1 MEGYKFQFDKI
12 DLMKKEVTKKRS
24 QQPVLFDVVTKIE
37 QSTAS
42 VTELRVPIFAPV
54 QKLSGNSTTAQA
66 FKKSGGIRVI
76 ETSWGKVEIRGRK
89 LLTQVHR
96 DLLDC
101 IYTHAS
107 NINYKEDGDVAIL
120 FSQGKILREYSA
132 DKSESY
138 ETNTK
143 WLREKIEEIRDVTVK
158 FEDGSK
164 RSADFNLI
172 KYLDYDD
179 EASSYC
185 ITLDKRYLRF
195 YEQELSIGYKRELP
209 KLLKVDSALVRAIVR
224 WFFTHKEESKY
235 KLLTV
240 FEALGFPID
249 SPKTLQVSKR
259 EMKLRREELL
269 SFGIDYDPE
278 DGEHG
283 SFYYRGNENVSF
295 IPSLLRNQK
304 NVLIEAQP
312 DFSLFVGKSF
322 TAPDGNAFTIAG
334 VDMSENPLEACVRG
348 EEGGSFLIQ
357 PHSAKTPVELVQEI
371 SVYLSSLFQEGSAS
385 PLK

>member
-1 MEGYKFQFDKI
+1 MS
-12 DLMKKEVTKKRS
+12 DLTKNKKN
-24 QQPVLFDVVTKIE
+24 QLALFDVVSKIE

-54 QKLSGNSTTAQA
+54 QKLSGNSITAQA

-76 ETSWGKVEIRGRK
+76 QTSWGKVEIRGRK

-107 NINYKEDGDVAIL
+107 NVQHKEDGDVAML
-120 FSQGKILREYSA
+120 FSQGKILREYSR
-132 DKSESY
+132 DKSESF

-143 WLREKIEEIRDVTVK
+143 WLKEKIEEIRDVTVK

-185 ITLDKRYLRF
+185 ITLDRRYLRF

-209 KLLKVDSALVRAIVR
+209 KLLKVDSALIRALIR
-224 WFFTHKEESKY
+224 WFFTHKDESKY
-235 KLLTV
+235 KLITV
-240 FEALGFPID
+240 LEALGFPVE
-249 SPKTLQVSKR
+249 SPKSLQVAKR
-259 EMKLRREELL
+259 EIKNRIEELL
-269 SFGIDYDPE
+269 TFGIEYDLE
-278 DGEHG
+278 AGDGM
-283 SFYYRGNENVSF
+283 FYYRGNENVSF
-295 IPSLLRNQK
+295 IPSLFKNGKQGSIVDLQK
-304 NVLIEAQP
+304 NNFLE
-312 DFSLFVGKSF
+312 LTGKSF
-322 TAPDGNAFTIAG
+322 KTSDQKKFTISN
-334 VDMSENPLEACVRG
+334 VSFDKNMSKATISG
-348 EEGGSFLIQ
+348 EEGGSFSIDN
-357 PHSAKTPVELVQEI
+357 K
-371 SVYLSSLFQEGSAS
+371 SSLGAEEFEVEVHTYLHS
-385 PLK
+385 LVV

>member
-1 MEGYKFQFDKI
+1 MS
-12 DLMKKEVTKKRS
+12 DLTKNKKN
-24 QQPVLFDVVTKIE
+24 QLVLFDVVSKIE

-101 IYTHAS
+101 VYTHAS
-107 NINYKEDGDVAIL
+107 NIQHKEDGDVAIL

-132 DKSESY
+132 DKSESF

-185 ITLDKRYLRF
+185 ITLDRRYLRF

-209 KLLKVDSALVRAIVR
+209 KLLKVDSALIRALVR
-224 WFFTHKEESKY
+224 WFFTHKDESKY
-235 KLLTV
+235 KLITV
-240 FEALGFPID
+240 LEALGFPVE
-249 SPKTLQVSKR
+249 SPKSLQVAKR
-259 EMKLRREELL
+259 EIKSRIDELL
-269 SFGIDYDPE
+269 TFGIEYDPE
-278 DGEHG
+278 EGDGI
-283 SFYYRGNENVSF
+283 FFYRGNSNVSF
-295 IPSLLRNQK
+295 IPSLFK
-304 NVLIEAQP
+304 NKQPTIQTASIQQHISPSELIGKKFNTP
-312 DFSLFVGKSF
+312 DDKI
-322 TAPDGNAFTIAG
+322 FTISKIEFDVNHTEVTVFAQ
-334 VDMSENPLEACVRG
+334 
-348 EEGGSFLIQ
+348 EGGNFNIKNEASLKQIDFETQ
-357 PHSAKTPVELVQEI
+357 VYH
-371 SVYLSSLFQEGSAS
+371 YLSSLV
-385 PLK
+385 L

>member
-1 MEGYKFQFDKI
+1 MS
-12 DLMKKEVTKKRS
+12 DLTKNKKN
-24 QQPVLFDVVTKIE
+24 QLALFDVVSKIE

-101 IYTHAS
+101 VYTHAS
-107 NINYKEDGDVAIL
+107 NIQHKDDGDVAML

-132 DKSESY
+132 DKSESF

-185 ITLDKRYLRF
+185 ITLDRRYLRF

-209 KLLKVDSALVRAIVR
+209 KLLKVDSALIRALIR
-224 WFFTHKEESKY
+224 WFFTHKDESKY
-235 KLLTV
+235 KLMTV
-240 FEALGFPID
+240 LEALGFPVE
-249 SPKTLQVSKR
+249 SPKSLQVAKR
-259 EMKLRREELL
+259 EIKSRIEELQT
-269 SFGIDYDPE
+269 FGIEYDPE
-278 DGEHG
+278 EGDGA
-283 SFYYRGNENVSF
+283 FFYRGNENVSF
-295 IPSLLRNQK
+295 IPSLFKNKSSSTIQVTNSKNQMDIIE
-304 NVLIEAQP
+304 LIGKKFNTP
-312 DFSLFVGKSF
+312 DQKV
-322 TAPDGNAFTIAG
+322 FTISKIEFDSNNTEVIVFA
-334 VDMSENPLEACVRG
+334 
-348 EEGGSFLIQ
+348 EEGGSFSMKNETLLKQSDFKIEVC
-357 PHSAKTPVELVQEI
+357 T
-371 SVYLSSLFQEGSAS
+371 YLSSLVS
-385 PLK
+385 

>member
-1 MEGYKFQFDKI
+1 MS
-12 DLMKKEVTKKRS
+12 DLTKSKKN
-24 QQPVLFDVVTKIE
+24 QLALFDVVSKIE

-76 ETSWGKVEIRGRK
+76 QTSWGKVEIRGRK

-107 NINYKEDGDVAIL
+107 NVQHKEDGDVAML
-120 FSQGKILREYSA
+120 FSQGKILREYSR
-132 DKSESY
+132 DKSESF

-143 WLREKIEEIRDVTVK
+143 WLKEKIEEIRDVTVK

-185 ITLDKRYLRF
+185 ITLDRRYLRF

-209 KLLKVDSALVRAIVR
+209 KLLKVDSALIRALIR
-224 WFFTHKEESKY
+224 WFFTHKDESKY
-235 KLLTV
+235 KLITV
-240 FEALGFPID
+240 LEALGFPVE
-249 SPKTLQVSKR
+249 SPKSLQVAKR
-259 EMKLRREELL
+259 EIKNRIDELL
-269 SFGIDYDPE
+269 TFGIEYDPE
-278 DGEHG
+278 VGDGM
-283 SFYYRGNENVSF
+283 FYYRGNENVSF
-295 IPSLLRNQK
+295 IPSLFKNAKQSSIVALQK
-304 NVLIEAQP
+304 NTLL
-312 DFSLFVGKSF
+312 DLVGKSF
-322 TAPDGNAFTIAG
+322 ETPNQKTFTIKG
-334 VDMSENPLEACVRG
+334 VSFDENMTIATISG
-348 EEGGSFLIQ
+348 EEGGSFSIDN
-357 PHSAKTPVELVQEI
+357 K
-371 SVYLSSLFQEGSAS
+371 SSLGAEEFEVEVHTYLYS
-385 PLK
+385 LIV

>member
-1 MEGYKFQFDKI
+1 MSNTNFSE
-12 DLMKKEVTKKRS
+12 KK
-24 QQPVLFDVVTKIE
+24 QLALFDTVAKIE

-66 FKKSGGIRVI
+66 FKKNGGIRVI

-101 IYTHAS
+101 VYTHAS
-107 NINYKEDGDVAIL
+107 SIQYKPDGDVVML
-120 FSQGKILREYSA
+120 FSQSKILREYSA
-132 DKSESY
+132 DKSDSY

-172 KYLDYDD
+172 KYLDYDN

-209 KLLKVDSALVRAIVR
+209 KLLKVDSALIRAIIR
-224 WFFTHKEESKY
+224 WFFTHKRESKY
-235 KLLTV
+235 KLITV
-240 FEALGFPID
+240 LEALGFPIE
-249 SPKTLQVSKR
+249 SPKSLQVAKR
-259 EMKLRREELL
+259 DIKDRIPELL
-269 SFGIDYDPE
+269 TFGIDYDPE
-278 DGEHG
+278 EGDGF
-283 SFYYRGNENVSF
+283 FYYRGNENVSF
-295 IPSLLRNQK
+295 IPSLFK
-304 NVLIEAQP
+304 NSSTNKLPIEIKISSIEYFIGKKFITTDNKIYTILKIDFDVDLTKAIVL
-312 DFSLFVGKSF
+312 
-322 TAPDGNAFTIAG
+322 T
-334 VDMSENPLEACVRG
+334 
-348 EEGGSFLIQ
+348 EEGGDLIINI
-357 PHSAKTPVELVQEI
+357 SSSNEIDAKKEVYKYLDGLFSESGFI
-371 SVYLSSLFQEGSAS
+371 S
-385 PLK
+385 

>member
-1 MEGYKFQFDKI
+1 MSELTKN
-12 DLMKKEVTKKRS
+12 KKN
-24 QQPVLFDVVTKIE
+24 QLALFDVVSKIE

-76 ETSWGKVEIRGRK
+76 QTSWGKVEIRGRK

-107 NINYKEDGDVAIL
+107 NVQHKEDGDVAML
-120 FSQGKILREYSA
+120 FSQGKILREYSR
-132 DKSESY
+132 DKSESF

-143 WLREKIEEIRDVTVK
+143 WLKEKIEEIRDVTVK

-185 ITLDKRYLRF
+185 ITLDRRYLRF

-209 KLLKVDSALVRAIVR
+209 KLLKVDSALIRALIR
-224 WFFTHKEESKY
+224 WFFTHKDESKY
-235 KLLTV
+235 KLITV
-240 FEALGFPID
+240 LEALGFPVE
-249 SPKTLQVSKR
+249 SPKSLQVAKR
-259 EMKLRREELL
+259 EIKNRIEELL
-269 SFGIDYDPE
+269 TFGIEYDPE
-278 DGEHG
+278 TSDGM
-283 SFYYRGNENVSF
+283 FYYRGNENVSF
-295 IPSLLRNQK
+295 IPSLFKNAKKGTVVNLQK
-304 NVLIEAQP
+304 N
-312 DFSLFVGKSF
+312 DFLELKGKSF
-322 TAPDGNAFTIAG
+322 NTPDQKKFTIST
-334 VDMSENPLEACVRG
+334 VSFDENMSKATISG
-348 EEGGSFLIQ
+348 EEGGSFSIDN
-357 PHSAKTPVELVQEI
+357 K
-371 SVYLSSLFQEGSAS
+371 SSLGIDEFEIEVYAYLDS
-385 PLK
+385 LVV

>member
-1 MEGYKFQFDKI
+1 MS
-12 DLMKKEVTKKRS
+12 KESIKTKNR
-24 QQPVLFDVVTKIE
+24 QPVLFDVVTKIE

-66 FKKSGGIRVI
+66 FKKNGGIRVI

-101 IYTHAS
+101 IYTHSS

-172 KYLDYDD
+172 KYLDYDE

-224 WFFTHKEESKY
+224 WFFTHKEASKY

-269 SFGIDYDPE
+269 SFGIDYNPE

-283 SFYYRGNENVSF
+283 SFYYKGNENVSF
-295 IPSLLRNQK
+295 IPSMQRVNK
-304 NVLIEAQP
+304 TVLIDAQP
-312 DFSLFVGKSF
+312 DFSELIGKSL
-322 TAPDGNAFTIAG
+322 TDPDGNVFTISG
-334 VDMSENPLEACVRG
+334 VDLTETPLRALIRSEK
-348 EEGGSFLIQ
+348 GSSFTIEPSQ
-357 PHSAKTPVELVQEI
+357 AKTIYDFSKEVI
-371 SVYLSSLFQEGSAS
+371 AYILS
-385 PLK
+385 LK